1 MEVIR
6 RSPFGKFRYKKYVIL
21 EALQFS
27 GRMPKAIQWLY
38 ELNKETRAFL
48 SKEYLMIER
57 GYEVEGIVE
66 ILTLEI
72 S

>member
-6 RSPFGKFRYKKYVIL
+6 RSPFGKLKYKKYLIL

-48 SKEYLMIER
+48 SR
-57 GYEVEGIVE
+57 
-66 ILTLEI
+66 
-72 S
+72 